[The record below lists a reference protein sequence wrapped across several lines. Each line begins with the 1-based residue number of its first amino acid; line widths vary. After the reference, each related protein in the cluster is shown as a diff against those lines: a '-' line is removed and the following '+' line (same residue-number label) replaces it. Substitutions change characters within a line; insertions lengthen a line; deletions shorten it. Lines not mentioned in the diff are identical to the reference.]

1 MRAVY
6 NPFLKRYEVEYEFP
20 DGNGKV
26 SRKDAAEAI
35 ARELKKSPE
44 SVIPV
49 YLKGTFGRRN
59 LKGLFYVYDDIKL
72 ARMHIKKYLWLRMLP
87 KDERKKA
94 YDEMRKKKV
103 EKK

>member
-6 NPFLKRYEVEYEFP
+6 NPFLKRYEVEYEFT
-20 DGNGKV
+20 DGNGKI

-35 ARELKKSPE
+35 AKELKKSPE
-44 SVIPV
+44 NVIPV
-49 YLKGTFGRRN
+49 YLKGTFGMRN

-87 KDERKKA
+87 KEERKKA